1 MTERTTLDK
10 KSPKK
15 SKQQEDI
22 ELIAGDN
29 SLDFEMYRNTT
40 VFVTGATGLI
50 GSSIIKSLLYSNQKN
65 SLGMHL
71 IAAVRSTNKAERI
84 YGKLLERSDL
94 ELYIGDVTEPMVYKG
109 SIEYIFHTASVTAS
123 KTMVEHPVGTIE
135 TAYQGTH
142 NVLELAREK
151 HVRGLVY
158 VSSSTL

>member
-65 SLGMHL
+65 SLG
-71 IAAVRSTNKAERI
+71 I
-84 YGKLLERSDL
+84 
-94 ELYIGDVTEPMVYKG
+94 
-109 SIEYIFHTASVTAS
+109 
-123 KTMVEHPVGTIE
+123 
-135 TAYQGTH
+135 
-142 NVLELAREK
+142 
-151 HVRGLVY
+151 
-158 VSSSTL
+158 